1 MVLAVAD
8 GYAVVPGPAMIKSE
22 TARSPHACSKKSEN
36 GNRNQHAWMVPCL
49 QRDLRFWD
57 FFKEHSGNIFLYS
70 AVARAIPEKKTVFSE
85 NPFIRTIS
93 SNEDK

>member
-22 TARSPHACSKKSEN
+22 TARSPRTCSKKSEN

-57 FFKEHSGNIFLYS
+57 FFKEHSDLWQFHRN
-70 AVARAIPEKKTVFSE
+70 AVESVFVPERKTSH
-85 NPFIRTIS
+85 
-93 SNEDK
+93 